1 LTQHASASPSEARA
15 PEALLPIR
23 LNRRRIF
30 ILPTRQGLLFLFV
43 LFAMLLGSINYNNN
57 LGFLLVFLLGGML
70 LVSIIHTWRNL
81 LGLTILSVSCEP
93 VFAGQTAFFSVLL
106 SSGPLIRK
114 AVTYG
119 FEKQERQLT
128 DIASEAAAQTG
139 VRLETPAA
147 ATWRGF
153 LTPGRFV
160 LATRFPLGLFRA
172 WSKLDIGAGC
182 IVYPQPME
190 GPLQWKETADDA
202 PDAGQAGGANRQ
214 RGVDDFDG
222 LKQYQ
227 PGDALG
233 HISWKTLSRG
243 QGLFT
248 KDFRAEAG
256 RGVMIDYAAVS
267 ARDAE
272 TRLSRLADLVLRAG
286 RMDAVYGLN
295 LPGLYLPPDR
305 GAKHRHA
312 CLKALA
318 LFDANAGAHGEG
330 SG

>member
-1 LTQHASASPSEARA
+1 MTKHAPPSSHESTA
-15 PEALLPIR
+15 PESLLPVR

-30 ILPTRQGLLFLFV
+30 ILPTRQGLLFLIV

-81 LGLTILSVSCEP
+81 LGLTVLSVSCEP
-93 VFAGQTAFFSVLL
+93 VFAGETAFFSLLL
-106 SSGPLIRK
+106 SPGRLLRK

-119 FEKQERQLT
+119 FEKQERQLA
-128 DIASEAAAQTG
+128 DISPQASAEAG
-139 VRLETPAA
+139 VRLEAPAA
-147 ATWRGF
+147 ASRRGR

-160 LATRFPLGLFRA
+160 IATRFPLGLFRA
-172 WSKLDIGAGC
+172 WSRLDIGAGC
-182 IVYPQPME
+182 IVYPQPVE
-190 GPLQWKETADDA
+190 GPLQWREAADDA
-202 PDAGQAGGANRQ
+202 TEAGQAGESNQQ

-227 PGDALG
+227 PGDSPGRIA
-233 HISWKTLSRG
+233 WKTLSRG
-243 QGLFT
+243 QGVFT
-248 KDFRAEAG
+248 KDFRAESG
-256 RGVMIDYAAVS
+256 RGLMLDYAAVS

-272 TRLSRLADLVLRAG
+272 TRLSRLADLVLRAS

-295 LPGLYLPPDR
+295 LPGLYLPPAR
-305 GAKHRHA
+305 GAAHRHA